1 MTHISISMV
10 ILCVWFTWLYIDQ
23 PKAFAPPTDFGV
35 PILLITEEL
44 KYLAEQTEA
53 LEDRVRQ
60 NDELAEIP
68 EICCNGSTAFNIIY
82 IMRSL
87 RCEVSDVYGNL
98 HTSSNGF
105 CIRPGA
111 PLPRKIVVSFLPVIV

>member
-1 MTHISISMV
+1 MV